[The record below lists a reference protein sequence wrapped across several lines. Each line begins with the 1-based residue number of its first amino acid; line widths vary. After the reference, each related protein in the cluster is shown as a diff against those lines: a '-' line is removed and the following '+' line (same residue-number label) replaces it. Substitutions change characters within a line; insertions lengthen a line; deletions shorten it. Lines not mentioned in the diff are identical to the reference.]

1 MVCLNDVMN
10 DVADDVKNDD
20 ADVEL
25 DAFEAMDAMIKTE
38 HPMDDDDYEDVFDAD
53 DLLEAA
59 EVKTEI
65 KGRGV

>member
-10 DVADDVKNDD
+10 DVADDVKND
-20 ADVEL
+20 DVEL

-38 HPMDDDDYEDVFDAD
+38 HPMEEDDDDYENLFDAD